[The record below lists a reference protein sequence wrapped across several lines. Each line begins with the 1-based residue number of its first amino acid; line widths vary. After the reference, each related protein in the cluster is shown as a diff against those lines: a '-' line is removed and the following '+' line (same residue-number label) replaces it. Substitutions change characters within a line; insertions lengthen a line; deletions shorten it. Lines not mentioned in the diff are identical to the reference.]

1 MEEEIEILDV
11 LKGEIK
17 FTILFRKRKENGYK
31 PFSKTH
37 KEIIQKVKD
46 KLLAIETAEATDSH
60 SLEGNAHLRAQ
71 FKNLQEKI
79 LYTKALCME
88 KGEGKAASQAIQDYD
103 ESIKEK
109 YPIEEAKQLI
119 SPTEDLHKKITI
131 AEETKQVREDEIFEL
146 KELKIE
152 LEKNLKTTS
161 ANESDMEHNEPNV
174 EHNES
179 VMKAPEV
186 IEQIDHMHK
195 TFKKQ
200 KLDGADQSQLQESLK
215 SMVDTYFRE
224 YANPDKEYFLNRIQ
238 HQIDSAELNDQLD
251 AMFDKES
258 MDIALKQIAELT
270 VHDYEQSI
278 IGNVTSQIFSPT
290 TNKVTQQRYYSED
303 FKKAMAEQM
312 VKQMVEINYIGVQKL
327 KDEMTEI
334 VTKEE
339 STSRYQSI
347 DSCLKC
353 IQSIIT
359 DPLWVEQQAS
369 QLADSIGKQSRQNI
383 DEKKIETQIKEKARG
398 LYLDLVKN
406 STY

>member
-1 MEEEIEILDV
+1 MTLE
-11 LKGEIK
+11 
-17 FTILFRKRKENGYK
+17 KE
-31 PFSKTH
+31 
-37 KEIIQKVKD
+37 KVK
-46 KLLAIETAEATDSH
+46 
-60 SLEGNAHLRAQ
+60 
-71 FKNLQEKI
+71 
-79 LYTKALCME
+79 
-88 KGEGKAASQAIQDYD
+88 
-103 ESIKEK
+103 
-109 YPIEEAKQLI
+109 
-119 SPTEDLHKKITI
+119 
-131 AEETKQVREDEIFEL
+131 
-146 KELKIE
+146 

-161 ANESDMEHNEPNV
+161 ANESDMEHNEPNVEHNEPNV

-186 IEQIDHMHK
+186 IEQIDHMHE

-215 SMVDTYFRE
+215 FMVDTYFRE

-238 HQIDSAELNDQLD
+238 HQINSAELNDQLD

-278 IGNVTSQIFSPT
+278 IGNVTSQTFSPT
-290 TNKVTQQRYYSED
+290 TNKVTQQIYYSDD
-303 FKKAMAEQM
+303 FKKAMAE
-312 VKQMVEINYIGVQKL
+312 QMVEINYIGVQKL

-339 STSRYQSI
+339 SASRYQSI

-353 IQSIIT
+353 TKSIIT

-383 DEKKIETQIKEKARG
+383 DEKNRNTDKREGKRP
-398 LYLDLVKN
+398 LLRL
-406 STY
+406 S